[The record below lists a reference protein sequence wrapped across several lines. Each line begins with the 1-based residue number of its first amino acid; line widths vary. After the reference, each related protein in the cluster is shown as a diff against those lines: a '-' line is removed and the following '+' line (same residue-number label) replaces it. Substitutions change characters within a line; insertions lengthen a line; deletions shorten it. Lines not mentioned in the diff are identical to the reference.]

1 MKLKGTPAIF
11 VFVAALIAVVVFVF
25 LWDQFNRKRIRRNIE
40 ARGGRVI
47 EILRNWG
54 SGSRS
59 ETVYHVSY
67 LSAAGER
74 VSASCKAAMLG
85 GVEWTKGKPSGSLS
99 DL

>member
-1 MKLKGTPAIF
+1 MKLKGTPAIL
-11 VFVAALIAVVVFVF
+11 VFVTALITVVVFLF

-59 ETVYHVSY
+59 ETVYDISY
-67 LSAAGER
+67 LTAAGER
-74 VSASCKAAMLG
+74 VSARCKAAMLG